1 MRRVDAIRRVVLCL
15 ILFAVPFST
24 KSALGEPSSPDGEI
38 RLDAFDRINLPAEPL
53 AAERSMAGVLQTHL
67 LGLYDME
74 LTITSEPPEE
84 NQRAILLG
92 RRMAVAAGAI
102 TEEELEA
109 VKYDGYVIKCSTD
122 CIALAGYAPQGTIYA
137 TYALLRRL
145 GLRLYPWRNSGAVEV
160 RQPLEDAK
168 VARFTVASKPFF
180 SRRALLGYL
189 DQGRWGAS
197 LSEYGLGEFRFV
209 HEHEYFKGKGW
220 LGGDHTAPYL
230 VPMAKYYDSHPEYFA
245 MKGGERIPKET
256 QNMRVALCLSNPDVH
271 RIAADRAIEWMGI
284 QHQRRFFHVTDG
296 DTSPCQCP
304 QCLAMDPMPRSC
316 TDRYLKWVNSVARAV
331 GKKYPDNVVLALAY
345 AGSTQPPVNVR
356 PEPNVSVMYCPW
368 FWDSRTTSAV
378 SWASPLNIT
387 AMKEY
392 MAWTMMFPDQ
402 MSLYDYPGAWVYGQ
416 ADRLKFLAK
425 NNVRVFYSCG
435 GRGDLFQW
443 VNANLLWDPLL
454 NTEDLVAE
462 FVDAYYGPAAEPM
475 RQYQQLRLE
484 VIEKNLK
491 HTQFPFRNADFIRE
505 TRELAQRA
513 VELAGKADEPTRAR
527 ILAGALESTR
537 LVLQNTHP
545 EKADPELRSTAARY
559 VQDLEHYIRLSKRL
573 HEVYQGLGNRYVVRT
588 HKGEFQKAIGAM
600 GIDLPLEEKATDAAA
615 ADENVFDH
623 AVAGLDDLL
632 NKLTSSEHQRPAFA
646 AKTITTAFNADDE
659 AAKWLSDGSQA
670 DLISP
675 PETTTI
681 DCLCGDTHTGVGI
694 QAPLAKLPVIP
705 HHNITI
711 HAGRFYAERVFDP
724 PVDATGCFYLDFHIR
739 ASCDVPITV
748 YINQVHSDIDLHAGE
763 QIVRVDMRNFNLK
776 GRFTYAEWD
785 KQVRRISFDIWP
797 QDNYHP
803 YPKVQNAEIVFLGM
817 TATNGKP
824 APANLPHKGKA
835 IWLSQF
841 RPNVG
846 RGVAVSRDM
855 YDQYMQ
861 RQHYKHVGMDYGSRW
876 ISEGFRTFTA
886 HRAVS
891 PVFAILSGP
900 DTSDREQE
908 MARTLQSHLEKMF
921 GVRLAINPDGST
933 IGEST
938 GNAILLGREACL
950 AAGRIDEKELRHVGP
965 QGLAINA
972 HNGRIAIAGPDDDGT
987 IDGVIKY
994 LEDHGVRFYEPSR
1007 IHMPDLSADMLHEL
1021 YVLDWPYFRERAVR
1035 MDWWAGNEAKAARAA
1050 NSDSLAATRDL
1061 ASAIKDVARTGNR
1074 ELPSSLATKA
1084 NQSSL
1089 SRHVAAKLLWD
1100 PFADA
1105 TRLIREFNER

>member
-1 MRRVDAIRRVVLCL
+1 L
-15 ILFAVPFST
+15 IFLAVPFSSS
-24 KSALGEPSSPDGEI
+24 SAVGDPLSPDGAI
-38 RLDAFDRINLPAEPL
+38 RLDAFDRIHLPAEPL

-67 LGLYDME
+67 LGLYDVE
-74 LTITSEPPEE
+74 LTITSGPPEK
-84 NQRAILLG
+84 NQPAILIG

-102 TEEELEA
+102 TEEELES

-137 TYALLRRL
+137 TYALLKQL
-145 GLRLYPWRNSGAVEV
+145 GLRLYPWRNAGAVVV
-160 RQPLEDAK
+160 RQPLEDGK
-168 VARFTVASKPFF
+168 VAPFTIASKPFF
-180 SRRALLGYL
+180 LRRDLLGHL
-189 DQGRWGAS
+189 DQGRWGTS
-197 LSEYGLGEFRFV
+197 LREYSLGEFRFV

-230 VPMAKYYDSHPEYFA
+230 VPMGKYYDSHPEYFA
-245 MKGGERIPKET
+245 MKGGERIPKDT
-256 QNMRVALCLSNPDVH
+256 QNARVALCLSNPDVH

-284 QHQRRFFHVTDG
+284 QHERRFFHVTDG
-296 DTSPCQCP
+296 DTSECQCP
-304 QCLAMDPMPRSC
+304 QCLAIDPKPRSC

-345 AGSTQPPVNVR
+345 AGSTQPPANVK
-356 PEPNVSVMYCPW
+356 PESNVSVMYCPW
-368 FWDSRTTSAV
+368 YWDSRTTSAV

-425 NNVRVFYSCG
+425 NNARVFYSCG

-454 NTEDLVAE
+454 NTEELVTE
-462 FVDAYYGPAAEPM
+462 FVDAYYGPASEPM
-475 RQYQQLRLE
+475 RRYQQLRLE
-484 VIEKNLK
+484 AIEKNLK
-491 HTQFPFRNADFIRE
+491 HTRFPFRDAEFLRE
-505 TRELAQRA
+505 TRELSQRA
-513 VELAGKADEPTRAR
+513 IDLASEADAPTRAR
-527 ILAGALESTR
+527 ILAGALESIR

-545 EKADPELRSTAARY
+545 EKSDPELRSTAAQYIQDVDRY
-559 VQDLEHYIRLSKRL
+559 IGLSKRL
-573 HEVYQGLGNRYVVRT
+573 HEVYEELGNRYVVRT
-588 HKGEFQKAIGAM
+588 HKGDFQKAIEALGV
-600 GIDLPLEEKATDAAA
+600 DLQLDENAAA
-615 ADENVFDH
+615 ADENIFDH
-623 AVAGLDDLL
+623 AIASLGDLRNELDKSEQRSARVSDPAVA
-632 NKLTSSEHQRPAFA
+632 
-646 AKTITTAFNADDE
+646 ITTTFDADDE
-659 AAKWLSDGSQA
+659 AANWLSDGSQA

-675 PETTTI
+675 PEKTTI
-681 DCLCGDTHTGVGI
+681 DCLCGETHTGVGI

-739 ASCDVPITV
+739 ASCAVPITV

-763 QIVRVDMRNFNLK
+763 QIVRVDMRNFDRA

-797 QDNYHP
+797 QDNYYP

-824 APANLPHKGKA
+824 IPANLPHKGKA

-841 RPNVG
+841 RPNIG

-876 ISEGFRTFTA
+876 MSEGFRTFTE

-891 PVFAILSGP
+891 PIFAILTGP
-900 DTSDREQE
+900 NPTVREQE
-908 MARTLQSHLEKMF
+908 MAGTLQGYLEEMF
-921 GVRLAINPDGST
+921 AVRLAVNPNGPNV
-933 IGEST
+933 GECT
-938 GNAILLGREACL
+938 GNVILLGREACL

-987 IDGVIKY
+987 VDGVIRY
-994 LEDHGVRFYEPSR
+994 LEDHGVLFYEPSR
-1007 IHMPDLSADMLHEL
+1007 IHVPDLSADLLHEL
-1021 YVLDWPYFRERAVR
+1021 YVLDWPYFRERTVR
-1035 MDWWAGNEAKAARAA
+1035 MDWRAGNEAKAPLAA
-1050 NSDSLAATRDL
+1050 DSDSLAAARDL
-1061 ASAIKDVARTGNR
+1061 ASAIKDVARSGSR
-1074 ELPSSLATKA
+1074 ELPSSISTEAK
-1084 NQSSL
+1084 QSPL
-1089 SRHVAAKLLWD
+1089 SRHVAAKLMWD

-1105 TRLIREFNER
+1105 TRLIREFSERR